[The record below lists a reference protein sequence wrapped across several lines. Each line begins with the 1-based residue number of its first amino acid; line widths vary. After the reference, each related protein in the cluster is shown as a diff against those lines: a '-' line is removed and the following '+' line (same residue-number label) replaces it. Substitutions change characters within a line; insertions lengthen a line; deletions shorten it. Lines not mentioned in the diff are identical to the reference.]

1 MFQHGDTEVVTPT
14 PLLVNDK
21 VNVQDELPLRDVA
34 QQVRPDVALST
45 PPRQQCACSRWREGL
60 EAEVVPRPLD
70 HSLPGSVH
78 TMSMIKFKGRLS
90 FRQYLP
96 AKPIKWGIKM
106 WALCESDTGYA
117 YNMQVY
123 TGKMEGQ
130 EKGLTHR
137 VCLNLLVPV
146 LGTNF
151 RVYMDNL
158 YTSVG
163 LLTDLRVRDILVCG
177 TVRTNWK
184 GLPAALLPKNVKL
197 RLPKRPLQTHTGA
210 KRPTYYRT
218 STINSDVFVFSTTC
232 VGIKTNSYISQLQFQ
247 LLSNV
252 YLTDNS

>member
-1 MFQHGDTEVVTPT
+1 MFQHGDTEVATPT

-21 VNVQDELPLRDVA
+21 VDVQDELPLRDVA

-45 PPRQQCACSRWREGL
+45 PPRQHCACSRWREGL
-60 EAEVVPRPLD
+60 EAEVVD
-70 HSLPGSVH
+70 HLTTCFQEAYTPSGHATIDESK
-78 TMSMIKFKGRLS
+78 IKFKGRLG

-106 WALCESDTGYA
+106 WTLCESDTGYA

-137 VCLNLLVPV
+137 VCMDLLAPV
-146 LGTNF
+146 LGTNL

-163 LLTDLRVRDILVCG
+163 LLTDLRVRGILVFG
-177 TVRTNWK
+177 TVRANWK

-197 RLPKRPLQTHTGA
+197 QLPKRPLQTHTLERMFA
-210 KRPTYYRT
+210 KRRVCREY
-218 STINSDVFVFSTTC
+218 SLHASW
-232 VGIKTNSYISQLQFQ
+232 
-247 LLSNV
+247 
-252 YLTDNS
+252 